1 MLLQKTR
8 VTSDADAQQAK
19 RWREWLLQERSGLV
33 LRLEKQKKHYE
44 RCSGLVD
51 ARKLT
56 YLRGAIR
63 KLENEIRTID
73 DMIYALA
80 RRFTDETETLR
91 RA

>member
-80 RRFTDETETLR
+80 RRFTDETEPMR